1 VLRKPRNKEQD
12 LTAMTVN
19 KTRADLWMDVLL
31 VAFLIGFDVV
41 ARLLPHAP
49 GVWPFAASALFA
61 GRVLRI
67 PALAV
72 VVPLAAVLLSNVA
85 LAGDDWRITLVVCAA
100 ITLPAFAG
108 MLARRWQG
116 AIPVI
121 AAMLSCSLIF
131 FAATNFAVWAFG
143 SLYPHSWQ
151 GLVQCYVAAL
161 PFLDKTVLGDL
172 FWTAVLFGG
181 AWLVQHTPM
190 LARRAL

>member
-1 VLRKPRNKEQD
+1 MQP
-12 LTAMTVN
+12 T
-19 KTRADLWMDVLL
+19 KTRADLWMDLLL
-31 VAFLIGFDVV
+31 VAFLIGFDVA

-72 VVPLAAVLLSNVA
+72 IVPFAAVLLSNVA
-85 LAGDDWRITLVVCAA
+85 LAGDDWRVTLVVCLA
-100 ITLPAFAG
+100 ITLPAFGG
-108 MLARRWQG
+108 MLARRRPG

-121 AAMLSCSLIF
+121 VVMLSCSLIF
-131 FAATNFAVWAFG
+131 FAATNFAVWAFSG
-143 SLYPHSWQ
+143 MYPLTWQ
-151 GLVQCYVAAL
+151 GFVQCYVAAL

-181 AWLVQHTPM
+181 AWLAQHVPT
-190 LARRAL
+190 LSRRRAL

>member
-1 VLRKPRNKEQD
+1 MQPNKAR
-12 LTAMTVN
+12 T
-19 KTRADLWMDVLL
+19 DLWMDVAL
-31 VAFLIGFDVV
+31 VVFLIGFDVA

-61 GRVLRI
+61 GRMLRM

-72 VVPLAAVLLSNVA
+72 IVPLAAVLLSNVA

-108 MLARRWQG
+108 MLARRWSG
-116 AIPVI
+116 ALPVVG
-121 AAMLSCSLIF
+121 AMLSCSLIF
-131 FAATNFAVWAFG
+131 FVTTNFAVWAFNG
-143 SLYPHSWQ
+143 MYPMTWQ

-172 FWTAVLFGG
+172 MWTAILFGG
-181 AWLVQHTPM
+181 AWAVARGPAL
-190 LARRAL
+190 LAKRAH

>member
-1 VLRKPRNKEQD
+1 MQP
-12 LTAMTVN
+12 T
-19 KTRADLWMDVLL
+19 KTRADLWMDLLL
-31 VAFLIGFDVV
+31 VAFLIGFDVA

-61 GRVLRI
+61 GRMLRI

-72 VVPLAAVLLSNVA
+72 IVPLAAVLLSNVA
-85 LAGDDWRITLVVCAA
+85 LADDDWRITLVVCLA
-100 ITLPAFAG
+100 ITLPAFGG
-108 MLARRWQG
+108 MLARRWPG

-131 FAATNFAVWAFG
+131 FATTNFAVWAFSG
-143 SLYPHSWQ
+143 MYPLTWQ
-151 GLVQCYVAAL
+151 GLVQCYAAAL

-181 AWLVQHTPM
+181 AWLAQSAPA
-190 LARRAL
+190 LSRRTL

>member
-1 VLRKPRNKEQD
+1 MQS
-12 LTAMTVN
+12 T
-19 KTRADLWMDVLL
+19 KTRADLWMDLLL
-31 VAFLIGFDVV
+31 VAFLIGFDV
-41 ARLLPHAP
+41 ATRLLPHVP

-61 GRVLRI
+61 GRMLRI

-72 VVPLAAVLLSNVA
+72 IVPLAAMLLSNVA
-85 LAGDDWRITLVVCAA
+85 LAGDDWRITIVVCAA

-108 MLARRWQG
+108 TLARRWPG

-131 FAATNFAVWAFG
+131 FATTNFAVWAFSG
-143 SLYPHSWQ
+143 MYLLTWQ

-181 AWLVQHTPM
+181 AWLAQHVPT
-190 LARRAL
+190 LSRRAL

>member
-1 VLRKPRNKEQD
+1 
-12 LTAMTVN
+12 MTVN

-31 VAFLIGFDVV
+31 VAFLIGFDVA

-61 GRVLRI
+61 GRMLRI

-108 MLARRWQG
+108 MLVRRWQG
-116 AIPVI
+116 ALPVI

-131 FAATNFAVWAFG
+131 FVTTNFAVWAFG
-143 SLYPHSWQ
+143 SLYPHTWQ

-181 AWLVQHTPM
+181 AWLVQRTPM
-190 LARRAL
+190 LSRRAL

>member
-1 VLRKPRNKEQD
+1 
-12 LTAMTVN
+12 MTVN
-19 KTRADLWMDVLL
+19 KTRADLWMDLLL
-31 VAFLIGFDVV
+31 VAFLIGFDVA

-61 GRVLRI
+61 GRMLRI

-108 MLARRWQG
+108 MLVRRWQC
-116 AIPVI
+116 ALPVI

-131 FAATNFAVWAFG
+131 FVTTNFAVWAFG
-143 SLYPHSWQ
+143 SLYPHTWQ

-172 FWTAVLFGG
+172 FWSAVLFGG
-181 AWLVQHTPM
+181 AWLVQRTPM
-190 LARRAL
+190 LSRRAL